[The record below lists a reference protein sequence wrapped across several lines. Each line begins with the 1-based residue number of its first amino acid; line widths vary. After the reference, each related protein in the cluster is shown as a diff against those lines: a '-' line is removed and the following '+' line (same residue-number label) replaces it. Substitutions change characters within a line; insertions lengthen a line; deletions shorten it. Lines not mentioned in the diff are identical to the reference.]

1 MKTSVKTP
9 AKTPAKKAVKISE
22 MLIGGKFAGAA
33 SGATREIFDPASG
46 ELVGVV
52 PESSREDVKQA
63 VLAAR
68 GAFDRGPWRKTP
80 ALERGKLL
88 LKIGEMIRADAKALA
103 ELEVR
108 NMGKPLAEAEYDVAD
123 AANCFEF
130 YGGLATKIHGETMSV
145 PANSLSFVLREPV
158 GVCGQ
163 IIPWNYPL
171 LMAAWKMAPAL
182 AAGCTLVLKPS
193 ELTPL
198 TALALARLIQQAGVP
213 EGVVNIVTGPGAG
226 AGEELAESPLVD
238 KVAFTGGTVTGRKI
252 ATAATGNLKK
262 VTLEL
267 GGKNPNIVFADA
279 DFEAAVDGAL
289 FAAFANQGEVCS
301 AGSRLLVERAVHKKL
316 VAAMLA
322 KVPRIK
328 LGHGLT
334 PGVKMGPLVSA
345 AHREKVEDYIKI
357 GVQEG
362 AKLVCGGGRP
372 KGAEFSDGN
381 FVEPTIFDDVKPS
394 MRVARE
400 EIFGPVL
407 CVIPFDTEEEAVR
420 LANDTV
426 YGLAAAVWTSN
437 ITKGIRVIRELRAGI
452 TWINTYHPTYNEM
465 PWGGYKQSGTGRELG
480 LYGIQA
486 YLETKQVNV
495 NLDEAPIGWY

>member
-1 MKTSVKTP
+1 
-9 AKTPAKKAVKISE
+9 
-22 MLIGGKFAGAA
+22 MLIDGQFVKAKDGAV
-33 SGATREIFDPASG
+33 REISDPASG
-46 ELVGVV
+46 ELLAAV
-52 PESSREDVKQA
+52 PEAGRADVKIA
-63 VLAAR
+63 VDAAR
-68 GAFDRGPWRKTP
+68 KAFDLGPWRKTT
-80 ALERGKLL
+80 AQDRGKFLF
-88 LKIGEMIRADAKALA
+88 KIGDLIRANAKMLA

-145 PANSLSFVLREPV
+145 PANSMSFVVREPV

-171 LMAAWKMAPAL
+171 LMAAWKLAPAL
-182 AAGCTLVLKPS
+182 AAGCTVVLKPS

-198 TALALARLIQQAGVP
+198 TALELARLIVDAGLP
-213 EGVVNIVTGPGAG
+213 PGVVNIVTGPGAG
-226 AGEELAESPLVD
+226 VGEEIAENPKVD

-252 ATAATGNLKK
+252 AIAATGNMKK
-262 VTLEL
+262 TTLEL

-301 AGSRLLVERAVHKKL
+301 AGSRLLVEKSIHKKL
-316 VAAMLA
+316 VEGML
-322 KVPRIK
+322 KKISRVK
-328 LGHGLT
+328 LGHGLGA
-334 PGVKMGPLVSA
+334 GVKMGPLVSA
-345 AHREKVEDYIKI
+345 AHRDKVEGYIKI

-362 AKLVCGGGRP
+362 AKLACGGGRP
-372 KGAEFSDGN
+372 KGAEFAKGH

-407 CVIPFDTEEEAVR
+407 SVIPFKDEAEAIA
-420 LANDTV
+420 LANDSE
-426 YGLAAAVWTSN
+426 YGLAAGVWTSS
-437 ITKGIRVIRELRAGI
+437 ITKGLRVIRELRAGI
-452 TWINTYHPTYNEM
+452 TWINTYHPTFNEM

-486 YLETKQVNV
+486 YLETKQINV
-495 NLDEAPIGWY
+495 NLDEAPLAWY